1 MVHIGIRCLFE
12 NHARTAEQKLA
23 QASIRIFA
31 APPRA
36 VARASLP
43 GTVAFGSGS
52 EANRSRLRKEAHGA
66 AHLGQRGFINDSG
79 GASREAGSTSQ

>member
-36 VARASLP
+36 VARASLL
-43 GTVAFGSGS
+43 GTVAFGSG
-52 EANRSRLRKEAHGA
+52 ANRSRLRKEAHGA